1 LLNRAFSSPFNFMA
15 VDLSTQRTH
24 DTAPWSS
31 EVRSPRLDC
40 DVAIVGGGV
49 VGMTLA
55 CALGQTGLRVMAIDA
70 QTMPEAA
77 NRQNVYAISLLSGRI
92 FTGLGVWDQILPR
105 ISTFSRIVLSDGDR
119 AQRVTFQPP
128 DLGAAVGGKLGI
140 DHLGY
145 VAEHQPILEALH
157 AQFGDRETLSL
168 IAPAQVRGLTQYDD
182 RAELTLEVE
191 GQTQIVTAQLVVAA
205 DGARSQLR
213 QAAGITQTGWKYWQS
228 CVTFKVKPSQS
239 HQNIAYEKFRTQ
251 GPFAI
256 LPLTGDR
263 CNVVWT
269 LPHAEAQAVMALD
282 EAAFKAAM
290 REQFGDQM
298 GDLEIISP
306 RRLFPVQLMQSQQ
319 YVCPRL
325 VLVGDAAHC
334 CHPVGGQGVNLG
346 IRDAAALAEV
356 LSDAYGAGEDL
367 GSIAVLKR
375 YERWRKLENWV
386 VLGFTDLLDRLFSNE
401 IWPLVLARQ
410 IGFWGLT
417 AIAPLRRLALQLMTG
432 GLGRQPQVSLPTDPR
447 PN

>member
-1 LLNRAFSSPFNFMA
+1 MT
-15 VDLSTQRTH
+15 VDLSTQRTR
-24 DTAPWSS
+24 DLDPSPMEA
-31 EVRSPRLDC
+31 RSLPSRLDC

-55 CALGQTGLRVMAIDA
+55 CALGRSGLRVMMIDA
-70 QTMPEAA
+70 QTMREAA

-92 FTGLGVWDQILPR
+92 FAGLGVWDQILPQ
-105 ISTFSRIVLSDGDR
+105 ISTFTKIVLSDGDR
-119 AQRVTFQPP
+119 ANRVTFQPT
-128 DLGAAVGGKLGI
+128 DLGACSEL
-140 DHLGY
+140 DPLGY

-157 AQFGDRETLSL
+157 ARFADRETLTS
-168 IAPAQVRGLTQYDD
+168 IAPAQVQHLTQFDD

-191 GQTQIVTAQLVVAA
+191 GQTRTITAQLVVAA

-228 CVTFKVKPSQS
+228 CVTFKVKARQSQQS
-239 HQNIAYEKFRTQ
+239 HQNVAYEKFRTQ

-269 LPHAEAQAVMALD
+269 LPHAEAKAVMALD
-282 EAAFKAAM
+282 DAAFNAAM
-290 REQFGDQM
+290 REHFGDHM
-298 GDLEIISP
+298 GELEILSP
-306 RRLFPVQLMQSQQ
+306 RRLFPVQLMQSQR
-319 YVCPRL
+319 YATPRF
-325 VLVGDAAHC
+325 VLAGDAAHC

-356 LSDAYGAGEDL
+356 LSEADRAGEDL

-386 VLGFTDLLDRLFSNE
+386 VLGFTDILDRLFSNE
-401 IWPLVLARQ
+401 IWPLVMARQ
-410 IGFWGLT
+410 IGFWSLT
-417 AIAPLRRLALQLMTG
+417 AIAPIRRLALQLMTG
-432 GLGRQPQVSLPTDPR
+432 GLGRQPKISVADQADEHSG
-447 PN
+447 